1 MEHLSMVCSTHTPT
15 PVYKPIELNVYM
27 TNTHTHT
34 HTHARP
40 RYLHFANVR
49 GGCHGMAGEGDLSR
63 GVIMKETDEK
73 GYRGLSHFRV
83 ALFIMNIKWVL
94 RGFKR

>member
-1 MEHLSMVCSTHTPT
+1 
-15 PVYKPIELNVYM
+15 
-27 TNTHTHT
+27 
-34 HTHARP
+34 
-40 RYLHFANVR
+40 
-49 GGCHGMAGEGDLSR
+49 MAGEGDLSR
-63 GVIMKETDEK
+63 RVIMKETDEK